1 MNLKSLSGVV
11 LGRVQMRDSQLRETP
26 FATRE
31 EKVSGGIFT
40 ATREPTQRATFMTKP
55 RGAAAFPMLWRRA
68 TQIPAELLHIIAFNC
83 LRGVVK
89 KLSCCGIS

>member
-1 MNLKSLSGVV
+1 MNLKSLSGTV

-40 ATREPTQRATFMTKP
+40 ATRTNTESDVYDQTARAAP
-55 RGAAAFPMLWRRA
+55 P
-68 TQIPAELLHIIAFNC
+68 PP
-83 LRGVVK
+83 
-89 KLSCCGIS
+89 LSQCCGDVQHKFPLNYCILLLLIACEGL